1 MPAAPDVRRL
11 HQPVAVEAV
20 VLGRVVGNAM
30 KAASAVGLGQFHH
43 RLVKQRRAAPGSKH
57 CA

>member
-30 KAASAVGLGQFHH
+30 KTVSAVGLGQFGH
-43 RLVKQRRAAPGSKH
+43 RLVEQRRGRGWL
-57 CA
+57 